1 LTASLNTPHLDPG
14 EMTLSGSIILLLLV
28 ASAVALAARR
38 LRVPYT
44 VALVV
49 AGLLLSASPLLHP
62 PGLTK
67 ELLFVVFLPG
77 LLFEAAFHLD
87 AGEFWR
93 NRLTIFSLALPAV
106 VLATLLTASGLVL
119 AMRLAGIPLA
129 WGPAFVF
136 ATLIAATDPI
146 AVVALVRTLGA
157 PARLGVLIESES
169 LLNDGTAAVSFTAA
183 VAYVL
188 GSQPE
193 IGSLAWH
200 FVYGIGAG
208 VLIGAVAGLATWR
221 LLTWLDDVMVM
232 ITMTTTAAYGS
243 FLVADTLGASGVI
256 AAVTAGLLSGTQ
268 ASQRAMSPAA
278 RTTLQG
284 FWQYI
289 AFALNSLVFL
299 LIGFQARFAQ
309 LFHAWRAILIAYAV
323 VMATRVIVTYVVV
336 AVMPK
341 REHVP
346 RGWTA
351 VLAWSGLRGSLSMVL
366 ALSLSTAMPQRELI
380 VDMTIGV
387 VVLSILVQGMTVSP
401 LMRWLGLETVLR

>member
-1 LTASLNTPHLDPG
+1 
-14 EMTLSGSIILLLLV
+14 MTLSGSIILLMLV
-28 ASAVALAARR
+28 GATVALVARR
-38 LRVPYT
+38 LRMPYT

-67 ELLFVVFLPG
+67 ELLFAVFLPG

-106 VLATLLTASGLVL
+106 VLATLLIAGGLVL
-119 AMRLAGIPLA
+119 ALRAAGIALE

-188 GSQPE
+188 GSQPNTA
-193 IGSLAWH
+193 SLAGD
-200 FVYGIGAG
+200 FVYAIGAG
-208 VLIGAVAGLATWR
+208 VLIGAVAGLVTRR
-221 LLTWLDDVMVM
+221 LLAWLDDVMVM

-243 FLVADTLGASGVI
+243 FLVADALGASGVI
-256 AAVTAGLLSGTQ
+256 AAVTAGLLSGAEGSRRGMSST
-268 ASQRAMSPAA
+268 ARA
-278 RTTLQG
+278 TLQG
-284 FWQYI
+284 FWQYV
-289 AFALNSLVFL
+289 AFALNSFVFL
-299 LIGFQARFAQ
+299 LIGFQARLTQ
-309 LFHAWRAILIAYAV
+309 LIHAWRSILVAYAV
-323 VMATRVIVTYVVV
+323 VTVTRIVVTYVVV

>member
-1 LTASLNTPHLDPG
+1 
-14 EMTLSGSIILLLLV
+14 MTISGSIILLLLV

-49 AGLLLSASPLLHP
+49 AGLLLSASPLLNP
-62 PGLTK
+62 PALTK
-67 ELLFVVFLPG
+67 ELLFAVFLPG

-87 AGEFWR
+87 AEEFWR

-106 VLATLLTASGLVL
+106 VLATLLTAGALVL
-119 AMRLAGIPLA
+119 TLRVIGLSLA

-157 PARLGVLIESES
+157 PVRLGVLIEGES
-169 LLNDGTAAVSFTAA
+169 LLNDGTAAVSFTVA
-183 VAYVL
+183 VGFVL
-188 GSQPE
+188 GSQPATV
-193 IGSLAWH
+193 SLASD
-200 FVYGIGAG
+200 FVYGIGAA
-208 VLIGAVAGLATWR
+208 VVIGAAAGLATRR
-221 LLTWLDDVMVM
+221 LLAWLDDVMLM

-243 FLVADTLGASGVI
+243 FLLADTLGASGVI
-256 AAVTAGLLSGTQ
+256 AAVTAGLLSGSS
-268 ASQRAMSPAA
+268 ASQRAISPPA
-278 RTTLQG
+278 RTALQS

-299 LIGFQARFAQ
+299 LIGFQARLGQ
-309 LFHAWRAILIAYAV
+309 LIHAWKSILVAYIV
-323 VMATRVIVTYVVV
+323 VTVARVVVTYTVVGL
-336 AVMPK
+336 MPK
-341 REHVP
+341 GERLP

-351 VLAWSGLRGSLSMVL
+351 VLAWSGLRGALSMVL
-366 ALSLSTAMPQRELI
+366 ALSLAAAMPQRDMI
-380 VDMTIGV
+380 IDMTIGV

-401 LMRWLGLETVLR
+401 LMRLLRLETAER